1 MSESYSYE
9 NLFAGDQKPP
19 VNRPATFRL
28 SEVVSRGALVGR
40 LTSTGKW
47 QTPDFDDV
55 ANFSDFGIAAED
67 IDSTSGEVIS
77 TVYCEG
83 EFAESGVTFPYS
95 HTADDWRE
103 TLAGHGIYLRSTMS
117 TAGIG

>member
-9 NLFAGDQKPP
+9 NLVAGSQKDIVQRP
-19 VNRPATFRL
+19 VTFRL
-28 SEVVSRGALVGR
+28 SEVISRGALVGR
-40 LTSTGKW
+40 LTATGKW

-55 ANFSDFGIAAED
+55 ANFSDYGIAVED
-67 IDSTSGEVIS
+67 VDSTTGEVNS

-83 EFAESGVTFPYS
+83 EFLEGGVTFPYS

-103 TLAGHGIYLRSTMS
+103 TLVGHGIYLRKSVS
-117 TAGIG
+117 TAGV